1 MIEHEGIIEKISSN
15 QVTVRILQQSACSA
29 CHAKGACTLADSK
42 EKLIDV
48 ADSSGRFHENER
60 VILEGK
66 ESMGYK
72 AVVWAFVLPLVIL
85 ITILVFATSRWN
97 FSETEAAISA
107 LIALAPYYLILYL
120 LRNKM
125 ANSFQF
131 SIKKLEVRSL
141 KLRSGEVEKSGS

>member
-1 MIEHEGIIEKISSN
+1 MIEHEGVIEKISGN
-15 QVTVRILQQSACSA
+15 QVIVRILQQSACSA
-29 CHAKGACTLADSK
+29 CHAKGTCMAADSK
-42 EKLIDV
+42 EKLVEV
-48 ADSSGRFHENER
+48 ADFSGRFHENER

-85 ITILVFATSRWN
+85 ILTLIFTISLWN

-107 LIALAPYYLILYL
+107 MAALVPYYLILYL
-120 LRNKM
+120 LRKKM

-131 SIKKLEVRSL
+131 SIKKLEL
-141 KLRSGEVEKSGS
+141 GAENWELGTGS